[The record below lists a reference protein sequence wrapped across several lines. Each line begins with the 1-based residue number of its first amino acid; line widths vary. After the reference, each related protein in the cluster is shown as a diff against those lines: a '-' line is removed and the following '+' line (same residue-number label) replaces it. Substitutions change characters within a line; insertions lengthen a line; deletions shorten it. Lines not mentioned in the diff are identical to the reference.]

1 MKYLESDNA
10 AADVKTIY
18 EDEETL
24 IENKVE
30 ELVKLRDN
38 ALKEAE
44 EWAKKRDVLNQKS
57 SKLNATIR
65 EEKEKKEEALTELAS
80 LKEIRAKKR
89 EEKQKLINKLRKLRE
104 KTAKEKGIKLVP
116 LHILRKKLRDI
127 EWRIET
133 TAKLSLEEEKELVKQ
148 ANNIQKQIEEA
159 ELEFGKIG
167 YGKDIGM
174 EIKALKMGLKDLNNR
189 MKKKFQE
196 IQKYR
201 EKTKSLFEEL
211 KKTRAKADEAH
222 EKFIEF
228 KKIAREKQR
237 EINELLMRRKVEMRR
252 SQKEKLEALQAK
264 MDEKVKKALEK
275 LESNGRARLTFE
287 EFNLLLERGL
297 I

>member
-1 MKYLESDNA
+1 MKYLESDKAGANT
-10 AADVKTIY
+10 KTIY
-18 EDEETL
+18 EDEEKL

-30 ELVKLRDN
+30 ELVKLREN
-38 ALKEAE
+38 ALKETE

-57 SKLNATIR
+57 SNLNATIR

-89 EEKQKLINKLRKLRE
+89 DEKQKLINKFRKLRE
-104 KTAKEKGIKLVP
+104 KTAKEKGIRSVP

-148 ANNIQKQIEEA
+148 ANNIQKQIDEA
-159 ELEFGKIG
+159 ELELGTITH
-167 YGKDIGM
+167 GKDIEM
-174 EIKALKMGLKDLNNR
+174 EIKALNMGLKDLNSR
-189 MKKKFQE
+189 LKKKFQE

-201 EKTKSLFEEL
+201 EKTNSLFEEL
-211 KKTRAKADEAH
+211 KKTRAKADESH

-228 KKIAREKQR
+228 KKIARGKQR
-237 EINELLMRRKVEMRR
+237 EINDLLMRRKVKMRR
-252 SQKEKLEALQAK
+252 SQKEKLEALQVK
-264 MDEKVKKALEK
+264 LDEKVKKALEK
-275 LESNGRARLTFE
+275 LEGNGRARLTFE

>member
-10 AADVKTIY
+10 GAGVKTIY
-18 EDEETL
+18 EDEEKL
-24 IENKVE
+24 IEKKVE

-44 EWAKKRDVLNQKS
+44 EWAKKRDFLNQKS
-57 SKLNATIR
+57 SKLSTTIR
-65 EEKEKKEEALTELAS
+65 EEKEKKEETLTEVAS
-80 LKEIRAKKR
+80 LKEIKAKKR
-89 EEKQKLINKLRKLRE
+89 EEKQKIINKLRKLRE
-104 KTAKEKGIKLVP
+104 KTAKEKGLKPVP

-159 ELEFGKIG
+159 ELEFGKTTQ
-167 YGKDIGM
+167 GKDIEM
-174 EIKALKMGLKDLNNR
+174 QIKAINMGLKDLNNQI
-189 MKKKFQE
+189 KKQFQE

-201 EKTKSLFEEL
+201 EKTKALFEEL

-237 EINELLMRRKVEMRR
+237 EINDLLMRRKVEMRR

>member
-1 MKYLESDNA
+1 MKYLESDKA

-18 EDEETL
+18 EDEEKL

-44 EWAKKRDVLNQKS
+44 DWAKKRDFLNQKS

-65 EEKEKKEEALTELAS
+65 EEKEKKEEAITELAS

-89 EEKQKLINKLRKLRE
+89 DEKQKLINKLRKLRE
-104 KTAKEKGIKLVP
+104 KTAKEKGINPVP

-148 ANNIQKQIEEA
+148 ANNIQKQIEEV
-159 ELEFGKIG
+159 ELELGKIG
-167 YGKDIGM
+167 HGKDVEMQLKVI
-174 EIKALKMGLKDLNNR
+174 KMGLKDLNNR
-189 MKKKFQE
+189 MKKKFHE

-201 EKTKSLFEEL
+201 EKIKAIFEEL

-228 KKIAREKQR
+228 KKIARGKQR
-237 EINELLMRRKVEMRR
+237 EGNSLLMRRKVERRR
-252 SQKEKLEALQAK
+252 SQKEKLEVIQAK

-275 LESNGRARLTFE
+275 LESNNRARLTFE

>member
-1 MKYLESDNA
+1 MKYLESDKA

-18 EDEETL
+18 EDEEKL

-44 EWAKKRDVLNQKS
+44 EWAKKRDFLNQKS

-65 EEKEKKEEALTELAS
+65 EEKEKKEEAITELAS

-89 EEKQKLINKLRKLRE
+89 DEKQKLINKLRKLRE
-104 KTAKEKGIKLVP
+104 KTAKEKGINPVP

-148 ANNIQKQIEEA
+148 ANNIQKQIEEV
-159 ELEFGKIG
+159 ELELGKIG
-167 YGKDIGM
+167 HGKDVEMQLKVI
-174 EIKALKMGLKDLNNR
+174 KMGLKDLNNR
-189 MKKKFQE
+189 MKKKFHE

-201 EKTKSLFEEL
+201 EKTKAIFEEL

-228 KKIAREKQR
+228 KKIARGKQR
-237 EINELLMRRKVEMRR
+237 EGNSLLMRRKVERRR
-252 SQKEKLEALQAK
+252 SQKEKLEVIQAK

-275 LESNGRARLTFE
+275 LESNNRARLTFE

>member
-10 AADVKTIY
+10 GAGVKTIY
-18 EDEETL
+18 EDEEKL
-24 IENKVE
+24 IEKKVE

-44 EWAKKRDVLNQKS
+44 EWAKKRDFLNQKS
-57 SKLNATIR
+57 SKLSTTIR
-65 EEKEKKEEALTELAS
+65 EEKEKKEEALTEVAS

-89 EEKQKLINKLRKLRE
+89 EEKQKIINKLRKLRE
-104 KTAKEKGIKLVP
+104 KTAKEKGLKPVP

-159 ELEFGKIG
+159 ELEFGKTTQ
-167 YGKDIGM
+167 GKDIEM
-174 EIKALKMGLKDLNNR
+174 QIKAINMGLKDLNNQI
-189 MKKKFQE
+189 KKQFQE

-201 EKTKSLFEEL
+201 EKTKALFDEL

-222 EKFIEF
+222 ETFIEF
-228 KKIAREKQR
+228 KKITREKQR
-237 EINELLMRRKVEMRR
+237 EINDLLMRRKVEMRR